1 MRKFFYFALALAFA
15 SCTNNEDLNYGIQD
29 NEIRLTSGVV
39 SSRAATQGTQIV
51 KDESVYAWLDNAD
64 QEVVKAWKLVADGE
78 GKLAGEIKY
87 FPDGVTSLKCYALH
101 ANSTF
106 GAEAGLPASIE
117 HTVVANQKETANYL
131 KSDLLFSIKDA
142 VVKRQENPLNFY
154 HMLSKVEVK
163 LIAGEGYTNEQLAN
177 LNVNI
182 LGTKPVAS
190 LAIDKAK
197 AEADIADQAVRK
209 TWITASGNPA
219 AISIP
224 TKTDDY
230 AEAVIVPQ
238 SVQGNFIQIVSGE
251 IDLCYVL
258 QTAKEFESGK
268 NYKFDITVERNGLNV
283 STSISDWADGG
294 TTSGA
299 ATAREF
305 SAIEKALKAKDLLSG
320 AVRDASTNEFKG
332 YYFFDETFTNITSY
346 IIEQTDDKKDL
357 KVTTQA
363 AIVAADENS
372 VSWTTAFAGIDKM
385 EINGSDI
392 KVADGIVLDS
402 NSNGV
407 TDFLSATTHYE
418 MTFNRDTKT
427 MSKGDMS
434 RLFKDEVF
442 NDAVVLNTIELNC
455 GGASFAFTTMPDH
468 WTSYVNSQERIS
480 KDVMKFTWTGE
491 FRKNGED
498 PMDIN
503 KGQESTTIKN
513 LFESYH
519 GTNIFVKKI
528 NDASEFPAFY
538 IINKDGKGWLFV
550 ERQVPQN

>member
-39 SSRAATQGTQIV
+39 SSRAATQGIQIV

-117 HTVVANQKETANYL
+117 HTVVANQKETANYI

-251 IDLCYVL
+251 IDLCYAL

-332 YYFFDETFTNITSY
+332 YYFFDESFTAITSY
-346 IIEQTDDKKDL
+346 IIESNGTTDL
-357 KVTTQA
+357 KVETQA
-363 AIVAADENS
+363 VTVADDENS
-372 VSWTTAFAGIDKM
+372 VSWTTAFAGINSM
-385 EINGSDI
+385 TLSEGNI
-392 KVADGIVLDS
+392 KVADGLLLDA
-402 NSNGV
+402 NSNG
-407 TDFLSATTHYE
+407 A
-418 MTFNRDTKT
+418 RDLFETKT
-427 MSKGDMS
+427 GHMDINLDRNSFTCTKGNMSTAFVNMAKLHTFD
-434 RLFKDEVF
+434 V
-442 NDAVVLNTIELNC
+442 IELNKDWYWDLVLSHD
-455 GGASFAFTTMPDH
+455 GGYFTFYKTRG
-468 WTSYVNSQERIS
+468 VNYLS
-480 KDVMKFTWTGE
+480 KDLVLLNDEDGFGCEDEMKADADKTSIIEGMLDSYYDTNIVVKSIGNDLVETAPFYL
-491 FRKNGED
+491 
-498 PMDIN
+498 IN
-503 KGQESTTIKN
+503 K
-513 LFESYH
+513 
-519 GTNIFVKKI
+519 
-528 NDASEFPAFY
+528 A
-538 IINKDGKGWLFV
+538 GKGWFLFV
-550 ERQVPQN
+550 RQ